1 MHIMQIITPSFKDI
15 EGDMKFTSPNLM
27 SIGRGV
33 GGLVL
38 GGLMAFNLVEPATA
52 LAATAGLAAS
62 DAEGSLI
69 RATRPFPRLQKAIR
83 AIPSS
88 WGRIMDPIADKA
100 YMGGVFL
107 GGALNGSIPLEHAV
121 GVGGTETAAM
131 GATLV
136 ATSRRG
142 GQVPEVGRIGRMGMI
157 ERMQMVVGD
166 LGAAATHGPV
176 HEALHVFGEV
186 GFIGSVALGA
196 SSFVNIWRQG
206 GQPAPGPE
214 A

>member
-1 MHIMQIITPSFKDI
+1 MKIITPSFKDV
-15 EGDMKFTSPNLM
+15 EGDKKFTSPNLM

-33 GGLVL
+33 GGIVL
-38 GGLMAFNLVEPATA
+38 GGLMAFNLVEPMTA
-52 LAATAGLAAS
+52 LGATAGLAAS

-69 RATRPFPRLQKAIR
+69 RMTRPFPRLQRAIR
-83 AIPSS
+83 AIPSR

-100 YMGGVFL
+100 YMGGVFI
-107 GGALNGSIPLEHAV
+107 GGALNGSIPLEHAI
-121 GVGGTETAAM
+121 GVGATETATM
-131 GATLV
+131 GATLA

-142 GQVPEVGRIGRMGMI
+142 GQVPEVGKIGRLGMI

-186 GFIGSVALGA
+186 GFLGSVALGA
-196 SSFVNIWRQG
+196 SSFVNIWLQGRQG
-206 GQPAPGPE
+206 APVPE
-214 A
+214 APEA